1 MEDSFF
7 QETLCRCTVK
17 NAGSSQFEDDSL
29 KLEIVA
35 SLLCRLRNSGSVRN
49 RPL

>member
-7 QETLCRCTVK
+7 QETLCRRTVK

-29 KLEIVA
+29 KLEILA
-35 SLLCRLRNSGSVRN
+35 SLLCPLRNSGSVRN
-49 RPL
+49 